1 MILLDTNVIS
11 EVWKIEPN
19 DRVAAWLNAQAL
31 ETLHLSAITVAEI
44 RYGIATMPDG
54 RRRQVYASRMEGE
67 VLPAFSGRIL
77 SFDLPASQ
85 AYADLMRQA
94 RAEGKAVG
102 RADGYIAAIAKA
114 NALIVATRDVMPFTA
129 AGLHVINPWEE

>member
-11 EVWKIEPN
+11 EVWKIAPN
-19 DRVAAWLNAQAL
+19 ARVVAWLNAQPL
-31 ETLHLSAITVAEI
+31 ETLHLSAISVAEI
-44 RYGIATMPDG
+44 RYGIATMPTG
-54 RRRQVYASRMEGE
+54 RRRQVYADRMEGE

-85 AYADLMRQA
+85 AYADLMCQA

-102 RADGYIAAIAKA
+102 LADGYIAAIAKA
-114 NALIVATRDVMPFTA
+114 NALIVATRDVMPFNAT
-129 AGLHVINPWEE
+129 GLPVINPWEE

>member
-1 MILLDTNVIS
+1 MRS
-11 EVWKIEPN
+11 
-19 DRVAAWLNAQAL
+19 
-31 ETLHLSAITVAEI
+31 
-44 RYGIATMPDG
+44 
-54 RRRQVYASRMEGE
+54 
-67 VLPAFSGRIL
+67 AFSGRIL

-85 AYADLMRQA
+85 AYANLMRQA